1 MKKLKTLKTFPLLA
15 LLFFACATLLDAA
28 WTRKRISNNDGRSD
42 WPALATS
49 GDYVYVAWIDNTP
62 GNDEI
67 YFRRSIDNG
76 STWVSKKQLTNTAD
90 ISSEPRIAVS
100 GAYVYVAWYD
110 KTPGNYEIYFRR
122 SSDNGA
128 TWDSIKRLTN
138 TAGNS
143 NRPHI
148 VASGSNVYVAWHDD
162 TPGNWEVYFRRS
174 IDNGSTWKSAKRITN
189 TAADSLNP
197 DIAVDGGNVY
207 LAWWDGETGSR
218 QLYFRKS
225 GNWGAAWD
233 AAQQL
238 TPTAYDCAYAYI
250 ALGGSTIYLAFRGD
264 SSVDYDILFSKSEDN
279 GSTWSSLQQVS
290 DTGSYGTLW
299 GMAAKNAKVY
309 LVWHDGSGHHN
320 VYSQKSADGG
330 DTWKSAQRLTYGTGS
345 FEYPH
350 VCLGAVN
357 VFVVYYDNTVGDM
370 EVYVKYKP
378 H

>member
-1 MKKLKTLKTFPLLA
+1 MKRKKTASLLA
-15 LLFFACATLLDAA
+15 FLLLASVALTAA
-28 WTRKRISNNDGRSD
+28 WTGKRLTFNEGSSA
-42 WPALATS
+42 WPAVAAS
-49 GDYVYVAWIDNTP
+49 GDYVYVAWSDNTP
-62 GNDEI
+62 GNEEI
-67 YFRRSIDNG
+67 YFRRSADNG
-76 STWVSKKQLTNTAD
+76 ATWDNMKRLTNTAGT
-90 ISSEPRIAVS
+90 STEPRIAVS

-122 SSDNGA
+122 SSDYGA
-128 TWDSIKRLTN
+128 TWDSKKRLTN

-264 SSVDYDILFSKSEDN
+264 SSVDYNILFTKSEDN
-279 GSTWSSLQQVS
+279 GSTWSSLQPAT
-290 DTGSYGTLW
+290 DTMYTMDIIA
-299 GMAAKNAKVY
+299 MAVRNAKVY
-309 LVWHDGSGHHN
+309 LAWWGN
-320 VYSQKSADGG
+320 NREIYCQKSADGG
-330 DTWKSAQRLTYGTGS
+330 DTWKAVQRLTNNAGDS
-345 FEYPH
+345 KYPD
-350 VCLGAVN
+350 VCLGSTN
-357 VFVVYYDNTVGDM
+357 
-370 EVYVKYKP
+370 VYVAYNDDTPGNSEIYVKFKP